1 MIMDKE
7 GLKMKQLLRNMYVEN
22 KRILLRCD
30 FNVPMAE
37 GNIVDESKII
47 NSLETIN
54 YLLSKNCKII
64 ILSHLGRVKTNEDK
78 SKYSLLPV
86 KNSLERLLNR
96 QINFAPDILAEETK
110 NMALNLQSGEILLLE
125 NTRFLDIPNNLE
137 SSLNEEVAKYLASLG
152 EIFVFDAF
160 AVAHRSHT
168 TVVGIPKYLPSCL
181 GFLVEKEKAM
191 LDKIIMEPNRPFTVI
206 MGGAKVNDK
215 LKIINS
221 LLPKCEHLLLSGGIA
236 NSFLSA
242 LNLNVGSSLKTKN
255 PETIKE
261 LKRLMLT
268 YKEKFAFPLDAIV
281 STTYSDTPTIKNINQ
296 IETNDVIKD
305 IGTKTVSKYNNII
318 NESNTIFMNGTMG
331 IYEEKEYANG
341 TILIL
346 NALKAKKEQVV
357 IGGGDTVGA
366 VNTLGFKNIF
376 PNISSGG
383 GATLEYI
390 ANGSLPGID
399 AIREEDDI
407 EVLDL

>member
-1 MIMDKE
+1 
-7 GLKMKQLLRNMYVEN
+7 MKQLLRNMYVDN

-30 FNVPMAE
+30 FNVPIVG
-37 GNIVDESKII
+37 GNITDESKII
-47 NSLETIN
+47 KSLETIN
-54 YLLSKNCKII
+54 YLLEKNCKII
-64 ILSHLGRVKTNEDK
+64 ILSHLGRVKTEEDK
-78 SKYSLLPV
+78 TKYSLMIV
-86 KNSLERLLNR
+86 KNSLERLLNKP
-96 QINFAPDILAEETK
+96 IKFANDILSEETK

-137 SSLNEEVAKYLASLG
+137 STLNLDVAKQIASLG

-160 AVAHRSHT
+160 AVAHRNHT

-191 LDKIIMEPNRPFTVI
+191 LDKIVINPARPFTVI
-206 MGGAKVNDK
+206 MGGAKVDDK
-215 LKIINS
+215 LKIINA
-221 LLPKCEHLLLSGGIA
+221 LLPKCEHLLVSGGIA

-242 LNLNVGSSLKTKN
+242 LGLNVGASLKTEN

-261 LKRLMLT
+261 LKKLMLT

-281 STTYSDTPTIKNINQ
+281 TTTYSDTPTIKNINK
-296 IETNDVIKD
+296 IDTNDVIKD
-305 IGTKTVSKYNNII
+305 IGTKTIDKYSKII

-331 IYEEKEYANG
+331 IYEEKEFANG

-346 NALKAKKEQVV
+346 NTLKEKKDHVL

-366 VNTLGFKNIF
+366 TNTLGFKNVF

-383 GATLEYI
+383 GATLDYI
-390 ANGSLPGID
+390 AYGSLPGID
-399 AIREEDDI
+399 AIGEEDEI

>member
-1 MIMDKE
+1 
-7 GLKMKQLLRNMYVEN
+7 MKQLLRNMYADN

-30 FNVPMAE
+30 FNVPIVG
-37 GNIVDESKII
+37 GNITDESKII
-47 NSLETIN
+47 KSLETIN
-54 YLLSKNCKII
+54 YLLERNCKII
-64 ILSHLGRVKTNEDK
+64 ILSHLGRVKTEEDK
-78 SKYSLLPV
+78 TKYSLMIV
-86 KNSLERLLNR
+86 KNSLERLLNKPVK
-96 QINFAPDILAEETK
+96 FANDILSEETK

-137 SSLNEEVAKYLASLG
+137 STLNLDVAKQIASLG

-160 AVAHRSHT
+160 AVAHRNHT

-191 LDKIIMEPNRPFTVI
+191 LDKIVVNPARPFTVI
-206 MGGAKVNDK
+206 MGGAKVDDK
-215 LKIINS
+215 LKIINA
-221 LLPKCEHLLLSGGIA
+221 LLPKCEHLLVSGGIA

-242 LNLNVGSSLKTKN
+242 LGLNVGASLKTEN

-261 LKRLMLT
+261 LKKLMLT

-281 STTYSDTPTIKNINQ
+281 TTTYSDTPTIKNINK
-296 IETNDVIKD
+296 IDTNDVIKD
-305 IGTKTVSKYNNII
+305 IGTKTIDKYSKII

-331 IYEEKEYANG
+331 IYEEKEFANG

-346 NALKAKKEQVV
+346 NTLKEKKDHVL

-366 VNTLGFKNIF
+366 TNTLGFKNVF

-383 GATLEYI
+383 GATLDYI
-390 ANGSLPGID
+390 AYGSLPGID
-399 AIREEDDI
+399 AIGEEDEI

>member
-1 MIMDKE
+1 M
-7 GLKMKQLLRNMYVEN
+7 G
-22 KRILLRCD
+22 
-30 FNVPMAE
+30 
-37 GNIVDESKII
+37 GNITDESKII
-47 NSLETIN
+47 KSLETIN
-54 YLLSKNCKII
+54 YLLERNCKII
-64 ILSHLGRVKTNEDK
+64 ILSHLGRVKREEDK
-78 SKYSLLPV
+78 TKYSLMIV
-86 KNSLERLLNR
+86 KNSLERLLNKP
-96 QINFAPDILAEETK
+96 IKFANDILSEETK

-137 SSLNEEVAKYLASLG
+137 STLNLDVAKQIASLG

-160 AVAHRSHT
+160 AVAHRNHT

-191 LDKIIMEPNRPFTVI
+191 LDKIVINPARPFTVI
-206 MGGAKVNDK
+206 MGGAKVDDK

-221 LLPKCEHLLLSGGIA
+221 LLPKCEHLLVSGGIA

-242 LNLNVGSSLKTKN
+242 LGLNVGASLKTEN

-261 LKRLMLT
+261 LKKLMLT

-281 STTYSDTPTIKNINQ
+281 TTTYSDTPTIKNINK
-296 IETNDVIKD
+296 IDTNDVIKD
-305 IGTKTVSKYNNII
+305 IGTKTIDKYSKII

-331 IYEEKEYANG
+331 IYEEKEFANG

-346 NALKAKKEQVV
+346 NTLKEKKDHVL

-366 VNTLGFKNIF
+366 TNTLGFKNVF

-383 GATLEYI
+383 GATLDYI
-390 ANGSLPGID
+390 AYGSLPGID
-399 AIREEDDI
+399 AIGEEDEI

>member
-1 MIMDKE
+1 
-7 GLKMKQLLRNMYVEN
+7 MKQLLRNMYVDN

-30 FNVPMAE
+30 FNVPIVG
-37 GNIVDESKII
+37 GNITDESKII
-47 NSLETIN
+47 KSLETIN
-54 YLLSKNCKII
+54 YLLEKNCKII
-64 ILSHLGRVKTNEDK
+64 ILSHLGRVKTEEDK
-78 SKYSLLPV
+78 TKYSLMIV
-86 KNSLERLLNR
+86 KNSLERLLNKP
-96 QINFAPDILAEETK
+96 IKFASDILSEETK
-110 NMALNLQSGEILLLE
+110 NMALTLHSGEILLLE

-137 SSLNEEVAKYLASLG
+137 STLNLDVAKQIASLG

-160 AVAHRSHT
+160 AVAHRNHT

-191 LDKIIMEPNRPFTVI
+191 LDKIVVNPARPFTVI
-206 MGGAKVNDK
+206 MGGAKVDDK
-215 LKIINS
+215 LKIINA
-221 LLPKCEHLLLSGGIA
+221 LLPKCEHLLVSGGIA

-242 LNLNVGSSLKTKN
+242 LGLNVGASLKTEN

-261 LKRLMLT
+261 LKKLMLT

-281 STTYSDTPTIKNINQ
+281 TTTYSDTPTIKNINK
-296 IETNDVIKD
+296 IDTNDVIKD
-305 IGTKTVSKYNNII
+305 IGTKTIDKYSKII

-331 IYEEKEYANG
+331 IYEEKEFANG

-346 NALKAKKEQVV
+346 NTLKEKKDHVL

-366 VNTLGFKNIF
+366 TNTLGFKNVF

-383 GATLEYI
+383 GATLDYI
-390 ANGSLPGID
+390 AYGSLPGID
-399 AIREEDDI
+399 AIGEEDEI

>member
-1 MIMDKE
+1 
-7 GLKMKQLLRNMYVEN
+7 MKQLLRNMYVDN

-30 FNVPMAE
+30 FNVPIVG
-37 GNIVDESKII
+37 GNITDESKII
-47 NSLETIN
+47 KSLETIN
-54 YLLSKNCKII
+54 YLLERNCKII
-64 ILSHLGRVKTNEDK
+64 ILSHLGRVKTEEDK
-78 SKYSLLPV
+78 TKYSLMIV
-86 KNSLERLLNR
+86 KNSLERLLNKP
-96 QINFAPDILAEETK
+96 IKFASDILSEETK

-137 SSLNEEVAKYLASLG
+137 STLNLDVAKQIASLG

-160 AVAHRSHT
+160 AVAHRNHT

-191 LDKIIMEPNRPFTVI
+191 LDKIVINPARPFTVI
-206 MGGAKVNDK
+206 MGGAKVDDK
-215 LKIINS
+215 LKIINA
-221 LLPKCEHLLLSGGIA
+221 LLPKCEHLLVSGGIA

-242 LNLNVGSSLKTKN
+242 LGLNVGASLKTEN
-255 PETIKE
+255 TETIKE
-261 LKRLMLT
+261 LKKLMLT

-281 STTYSDTPTIKNINQ
+281 TTTYSDTPTIKNINK
-296 IETNDVIKD
+296 IDTNDVIKD
-305 IGTKTVSKYNNII
+305 IGTKTIDKYSKII

-331 IYEEKEYANG
+331 IYEEKEFANG

-346 NALKAKKEQVV
+346 NTLKEKKDHVL

-366 VNTLGFKNIF
+366 TNTLGFKNVF

-383 GATLEYI
+383 GATLDYI
-390 ANGSLPGID
+390 AYGSLPGID
-399 AIREEDDI
+399 AIGEEDEI